1 MTAPGTEADPGA
13 EPAAGVR
20 KAPARR
26 LGGSGDGDGPLLIV
40 VGALHGNEPA
50 GVEAARRVLAS
61 LDERGLVPRGRL
73 EAFVGNRR
81 ALQHGVRFVD
91 RDLNRLWLEEE
102 GSAHASEHDERED
115 LRAALEGT
123 IAAAGGSRRVV
134 LLDLHSTSAHGAP
147 FCILADTLQNR
158 GLAARLGVPVI
169 LGLEER
175 VEGTLLEWFS
185 ERGHVA
191 LCLEG
196 GQHEAGTTVDHHES
210 AIWLTLVTLGLLR
223 AGEVADLGRHRD
235 RLKRAGAGLPGF
247 VEIRHRHGLL
257 RGEAFEME
265 PGFTNFEPVEAG
277 RLLATSDRAGGTAVR
292 APFTG
297 LLLMPRYQGQGDD
310 GFFLAAEVRRA
321 WLRLSALLRRMGADR
336 ILRLLPGVRSS
347 GERAGELVVNRR
359 IARWLTVEVFHLLGY
374 RRCRPDGSDLVFRR
388 RVEGS

>member
-1 MTAPGTEADPGA
+1 MTGPGA
-13 EPAAGVR
+13 EVEPGSSTALGPR
-20 KAPARR
+20 H
-26 LGGSGDGDGPLLIV
+26 LGGAGDGAGPLLIV
-40 VGALHGNEPA
+40 VGALHGNEPG
-50 GVEAARRVLAS
+50 GVEAARRVLAD
-61 LDERGLVPRGRL
+61 LAQRGLVPHGRL

-81 ALQHGVRFVD
+81 ALQRGVRFVD
-91 RDLNRLWLEEE
+91 RDLNRLWAEDGET
-102 GSAHASEHDERED
+102 GHAVEHGEREE
-115 LRAALEGT
+115 LREALERV
-123 IAAAGGSRRVV
+123 IAAAGNPRRVV
-134 LLDLHSTSAHGAP
+134 LLDLHSTSAVGAP

-158 GLAARLGVPVI
+158 ALAARLGIPVI

-196 GQHEAGTTVDHHES
+196 GQHDAPATVAHHES
-210 AIWLTLVTLGLLR
+210 AIWLAMANVGLLR
-223 AGEVADLGRHRD
+223 AGEMADLDRHRE
-235 RLKRAGAGLPGF
+235 RLKRAGGGLPGF

-257 RGEAFEME
+257 RGEAFRME

-277 RLLATSDRAGGTAVR
+277 RLLATSDRAGGTEVR

-310 GFFLAAEVRRA
+310 GFFLAAEVRRT
-321 WLRLSALLRRMGADR
+321 WLRLSALLRRLGADAV
-336 ILRLLPGVRSS
+336 LRLLPGVRRS
-347 GERAGELVVNRR
+347 ERSAAELVVDRR

-374 RRCRPDGSDLVFRR
+374 RRCRAQGAHLVFRR